1 MTSTPGS
8 APNDGPAVAV
18 PVRRAPMALVT
29 WAFVILILV
38 IVVVLLVVKVTR
50 GTTAVVP
57 PPVAPAPASV
67 VQAATSVPAAVLNTV
82 GAPAP
87 DGPAPVVLSGQP
99 ALVVGGRAAVVYVGS
114 EFSPYCAAAR
124 WALVVALSRFGT
136 FGHLGAT
143 SSSGAEAFPG
153 IQTFSFDGASYR
165 SRLVSWTGVEEYGP
179 TLNAT
184 EPAGF
189 ALLHRPD
196 PLARSLLARYG
207 SDPGSGA
214 GDRSTGGATLPF
226 IDIGNR
232 VVAEGAGIG
241 FSPGALQ
248 GVSMAQIATDL
259 SDPTSPVAQAVLGAA
274 NEFTAAICAT
284 TAETPARVCR
294 SAGVRAGA
302 SRLGL

>member
-29 WAFVILILV
+29 WAFVILVLV

-67 VQAATSVPAAVLNTV
+67 VQAAATVPVSVLDTV

-99 ALVVGGRAAVVYVGS
+99 ALVVDGRPAVVYVGS
-114 EFSPYCAAAR
+114 EFCPYCAAAR

-136 FGHLGAT
+136 FDHLGAT

-153 IQTFSFDGASYR
+153 IQTFSFDGAGYR
-165 SRLVSWTGVEEYGP
+165 SRFVSWSAVEEYGP
-179 TLNAT
+179 TLDSMV
-184 EPAGF
+184 PAGF
-189 ALLHRPD
+189 ALLHRPGA
-196 PLARSLLARYG
+196 LARALMTRYG
-207 SDPGSGA
+207 SGPGSAGTGRSGA
-214 GDRSTGGATLPF
+214 VATLPF

-232 VVAEGAGIG
+232 VLVEGAGIG

-259 SDPTSPVAQAVLGAA
+259 SDPTSPVAQAILGTA
-274 NEFTAAICAT
+274 NELTAAVCAAT
-284 TAETPARVCR
+284 DETPVRVCR

>member
-1 MTSTPGS
+1 
-8 APNDGPAVAV
+8 
-18 PVRRAPMALVT
+18 MALVT
-29 WAFVILILV
+29 WAFVILVLG

-57 PPVAPAPASV
+57 PPVAPAAASV
-67 VQAATSVPAAVLNTV
+67 VQAAATVPAAVLDTV

-99 ALVVGGRAAVVYVGS
+99 AQTVGGHAAVVYVGS
-114 EFSPYCAAAR
+114 EFCPYCAAAR

-136 FGHLGAT
+136 FDHLGAT

-153 IQTFSFDGASYR
+153 VQTFSFDGATYR
-165 SRLVSWTGVEEYGP
+165 SRFVSWSAVEEYGP

-189 ALLHRPD
+189 ALFHHPSAS
-196 PLARSLLARYG
+196 ARALMARYG
-207 SDPGSGA
+207 SGS
-214 GDRSTGGATLPF
+214 GGATLPF

-232 VVAEGAGIG
+232 VLVEGADIG

-259 SDPTSPVAQAVLGAA
+259 SDPTSPVAEAILGAA
-274 NEFTAAICAT
+274 NELTAAVCAT
-284 TAETPARVCR
+284 TDETPARVCR